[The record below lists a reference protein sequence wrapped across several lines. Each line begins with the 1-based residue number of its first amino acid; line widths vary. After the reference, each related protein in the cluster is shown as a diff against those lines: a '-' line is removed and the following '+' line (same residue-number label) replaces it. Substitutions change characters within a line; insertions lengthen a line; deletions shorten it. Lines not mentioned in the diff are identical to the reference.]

1 MAPEPGGGPAS
12 GSQGRQGAPAQGST
26 CGCGCQ
32 SYRLKTE
39 SHGQIW
45 DALPESKLELIDGRL
60 IAGNSLAGSR
70 YLLWAILQLLGPRA
84 ALALAP
90 LDRWWSALASAF
102 EAPPM
107 LASHQASER
116 WAAGVEHIA
125 QVAPAGPHFSWD
137 HHEAFSQLM
146 VGLSLATREDDGIGL
161 SIQRFVMRLSEDAYM
176 PDLQC
181 FRRDWLHHHPREW
194 VAALLAEEQAQLSD
208 AGRRDAWW
216 SVARQAA
223 ALLHERFG
231 VSRVAVIGDLLRSEP
246 LGFWSELSLV
256 VWDLPKKEHGIYPA
270 LDALGSEPRIELR
283 RVEDASPRQR
293 AALPR
298 EVVDIGSP

>member
-176 PDLQC
+176 PDL
-181 FRRDWLHHHPREW
+181 
-194 VAALLAEEQAQLSD
+194 
-208 AGRRDAWW
+208 
-216 SVARQAA
+216 
-223 ALLHERFG
+223 
-231 VSRVAVIGDLLRSEP
+231 
-246 LGFWSELSLV
+246 
-256 VWDLPKKEHGIYPA
+256 
-270 LDALGSEPRIELR
+270 
-283 RVEDASPRQR
+283 
-293 AALPR
+293 
-298 EVVDIGSP
+298 